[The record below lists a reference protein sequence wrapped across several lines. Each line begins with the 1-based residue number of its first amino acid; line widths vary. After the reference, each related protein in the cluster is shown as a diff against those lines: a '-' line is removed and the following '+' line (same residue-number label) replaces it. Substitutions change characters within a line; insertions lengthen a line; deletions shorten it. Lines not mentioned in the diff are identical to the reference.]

1 MTYNFDPDRW
11 YDNERAALEAD
22 RRTLNWSDERYE
34 AALEDLNR
42 RHEEMLQRLDG
53 TYQIPAPSGS
63 GSSCGRIGLN
73 RQQRFEIRIA
83 GFGGQGVVTI
93 GKILGT
99 AFTIHGGRNSVNT
112 QSYGPESRG
121 GACRS
126 EVVVS
131 ESEINYPYVRKA
143 DVLVAL
149 SQVALDTYVEDLKD
163 GGILVTDPQA
173 VKSVPRPERFRMVP
187 VPTLAIAHE
196 TGDVKFQNMAAL
208 GALYAL
214 IAGQIREPD
223 LLSALREGVPPA
235 TVDRNTA
242 AFEKGKNYV
251 QSHFTPEP

>member
-1 MTYNFDPDRW
+1 MTYNFDPERW
-11 YDNERAALEAD
+11 YANERAALEAD
-22 RRTLNWSDERYE
+22 RRTHHWSDERYE
-34 AALEDLNR
+34 AAVDDLDR

-53 TYQIPAPSGS
+53 TYQIPVQAGS
-63 GSSCGRIGLN
+63 GPSRGRADAK
-73 RQQRFEIRIA
+73 RPRRFEIRIA

-99 AFTIHGGRNSVNT
+99 AFTVHGGRNSVNT

-126 EVVVS
+126 EVVVA
-131 ESEINYPYVRKA
+131 EGEINYPYVRRA

-149 SQVALDTYVEDLKD
+149 SQVALDTYVEDLKE
-163 GGILVTDPQA
+163 GGILVIDPQA
-173 VKSVPRPERFRMVP
+173 VKSVPRPERFRVVP

-214 IAGQIREPD
+214 IADLIREPD

-242 AFEKGKNYV
+242 AFEKGKHYV
-251 QSHFTPEP
+251 RSHFTPEP